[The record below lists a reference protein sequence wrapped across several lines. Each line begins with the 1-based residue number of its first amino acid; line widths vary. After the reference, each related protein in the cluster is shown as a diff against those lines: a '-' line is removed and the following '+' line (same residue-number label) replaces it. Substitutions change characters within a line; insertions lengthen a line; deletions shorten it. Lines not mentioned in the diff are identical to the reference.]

1 MLIISS
7 RENFWDS
14 NIVTP
19 RQTDEIRDVN
29 LSLGNLNGAPVSDVQ
44 FEAQIQNK
52 KILLLIHGYNN
63 EPLEVTRAYKTIEE
77 RVNTLINFYDLIIGY
92 TWPGGDDW
100 SDYSAAKARAGT
112 VSNRAQSS
120 ITKMISNCS
129 EVDIMSHSMGCRIS
143 LMVMDDL
150 HKNQVPKNIVVRLYI
165 MAAAVDNES
174 IEKDERYYNGS
185 IYCDNAYIFHS
196 KNDSVLKYGYRYKEW
211 DNALG
216 YSGPENPAEIYSKAK
231 VINCKRKINAHGAYK
246 RTAEIYNYI
255 GNELKGRATAP
266 QFSTL

>member
-14 NIVTP
+14 NIVTS

-29 LSLGNLNGAPVSDVQ
+29 LSLGNLNGTPVSDVQ
-44 FEAQIQNK
+44 FEAQIRNK

-77 RVNTLINFYDLIIGY
+77 RVKTLINFYDFIIGY
-92 TWPGGDDW
+92 TWPGGDDCF
-100 SDYSAAKARAGT
+100 DYSAAKARAGV
-112 VSNRAQSS
+112 VSNRAKSW

-143 LMVMDDL
+143 LMVVDDL
-150 HKNQVPKNIVVRLYI
+150 HGGQVPKNIAMRHYI

-174 IEKDERYYNGS
+174 IEQYERYYEGS
-185 IYCDNAYIFHS
+185 TYCDNAYIFHS
-196 KNDSVLKYGYRYKEW
+196 KNDSVLKNGYRFKEW

-216 YSGPENPAEIYSKAK
+216 YSGPENPDGIHSKAR
-231 VINCKRKINAHGAYK
+231 VINCKRKIHAHGAYK
-246 RTAEIYNYI
+246 RTDDIYNYI
-255 GNELKGRATAP
+255 KNELTGTKAP